1 MEHDCVDALNLTK
14 WTGGGGRVIDNL
26 LDHDISKS
34 HLCRIYLYMYT
45 HCKTIQEK
53 SKGLN
58 TWHNCSLISLDI
70 IIKLHTICFTCMG
83 KCRLNRYVKFC
94 WLHDHWCKLKQYV
107 PPSQGKGGGLI
118 SQFSNTL
125 FIGSFLTVKTEIKE
139 QYIERFIEKWNQ
151 EKHFKMSGRPP
162 QYTTNEGSEHYD
174 ASSKWNKEILITRD
188 PVFVNK
194 AVIDGRYIGRKPH
207 NYLPLAV
214 LVCIINPIMGPLGI
228 LFSGRYMLKCMQLIF
243 ISSVY
248 IYFAI

>member
-1 MEHDCVDALNLTK
+1 M
-14 WTGGGGRVIDNL
+14 
-26 LDHDISKS
+26 
-34 HLCRIYLYMYT
+34 
-45 HCKTIQEK
+45 
-53 SKGLN
+53 
-58 TWHNCSLISLDI
+58 
-70 IIKLHTICFTCMG
+70 
-83 KCRLNRYVKFC
+83 FC
-94 WLHDHWCKLKQYV
+94 WLHASLMQIKAIC
-107 PPSQGKGGGLI
+107 PSLTGKMGGGGDINYELI

-228 LFSGRYMLKCMQLIF
+228 LFSGRYKLCMLKCMQLIF
-243 ISSVY
+243 ISSEICDLQY
-248 IYFAI
+248 WSNFTLSG